1 MRDTRAV
8 AVAAGL
14 TLEDIRRWP
23 AAVNVEDYARAF
35 GISRAGAYES
45 IRAGT
50 CPVRVVKVG
59 GRIKVVT
66 ASILRVLDL
75 EAA

>member
-8 AVAAGL
+8 AAAAGP
-14 TLEDIRRWP
+14 TLEEIRRWP
-23 AAVNVEDYARAF
+23 AAVNVEDYAQAL

-50 CPVRVVKVG
+50 CPVRTVKVG

-66 ASILRVLDL
+66 ASILRVLDP
-75 EAA
+75 AAA